1 MTRFIGLL
9 GATGYT
15 GRLVADEL
23 AHRNISHRRG
33 GRNRSRLDS
42 LPETPNAETF
52 EVDASNPA
60 ELDAFCD
67 GLDVLITTV
76 GPFAELGMPVV
87 EGAVR
92 TNTHYIDSTGEP
104 DFMSDVYSKYAD
116 APVAVVPA
124 CGYDYLPGD
133 CAAALAIRK
142 LGNDSDPVDVV
153 VAYEVKNFRP
163 SRGTARSTV
172 GALATGASRLER
184 LKVIF
189 PDGEKDAVAVPLG
202 EGLTI
207 PRYVPNARVTTAMVT
222 RPGVAAAADFL
233 GPAAGAFGALMRGA
247 GPVLRRVTDRMDE
260 GPDEETRKKARFRIL
275 AEARRGPARS
285 GVLVEGSDVYQLTAV
300 MLVEAALRVQGQGA
314 LAPAQALEPRDFL
327 DVISGSGLLSWR
339 YLD

>member
-23 AHRNISHRRG
+23 ANRNISHRRG
-33 GRNRSRLDS
+33 GRNRARLDS
-42 LPETPNAETF
+42 LPTTPNAETV
-52 EVDASNPA
+52 EVDASNPI

-76 GPFAELGMPVV
+76 GPFADLGMPVV
-87 EGAVR
+87 EAAVR
-92 TNTHYIDSTGEP
+92 NNTHYVDSTGEP
-104 DFMSDVYSKYAD
+104 DFMSDVYEKYAD

-133 CAAALAIRK
+133 CAAALAARK
-142 LGNDSDPVDVV
+142 LGSDGDPIDVV
-153 VAYEVKNFRP
+153 VAYEVKGFRP
-163 SRGTARSTV
+163 SRGTAKSTL
-172 GALATGASRLER
+172 GAIAPGATRLER
-184 LKVIF
+184 TTVAF
-189 PDGEKDAVAVPLG
+189 PEGKKDAVAVPLG
-202 EGLTI
+202 ERLTV
-207 PRYVPNARVTTAMVT
+207 PLHLPNARVTTAFVA

-247 GPVLRRVTDRMDE
+247 GPVLRRFTDRMSE

-285 GVLVEGSDVYQLTAV
+285 AVLVEGSDVYQLTAV
-300 MLVEAALRVQGQGA
+300 LLVEAALRVQGKGA
-314 LAPAQALEPRDFL
+314 LAPAGAVEPRDFL
-327 DVISGSGLLSWR
+327 DVVSGSGLLSWR
-339 YLD
+339 YVD